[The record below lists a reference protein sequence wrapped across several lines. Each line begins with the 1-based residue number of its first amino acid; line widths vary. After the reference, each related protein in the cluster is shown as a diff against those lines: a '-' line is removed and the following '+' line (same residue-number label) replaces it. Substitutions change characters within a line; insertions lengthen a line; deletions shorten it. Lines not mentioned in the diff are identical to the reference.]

1 MNWQAVEGTMTTTVL
16 SSAQG
21 TFMDMSETVVGA
33 VFPMNVLKNVEP
45 GNPVEIAFKSLP
57 GQVVA
62 GKVDAVLQYTGEGQ
76 LTPEPQLPVMA
87 SLGSKGF
94 LLARIVLDDAS
105 LAKELPLGAAGTVTI
120 YTNVG
125 QPFHLISKITIRI
138 KGWMNYLPI

>member
-21 TFMDMSETVVGA
+21 TFMDMSETLVGV

-76 LTPEPQLPVMA
+76 LAA
-87 SLGSKGF
+87 SGGGDSWLERV
-94 LLARIVLDDAS
+94 LLARIVLDNDA

-125 QPFHLISKITIRI
+125 QPFHIISKITIRI